1 MTEQVIEVDKEGVPT
16 GKLISKAF
24 AHTGRGRRHLAIS
37 ILLYNRRGEVLLQH
51 RKHKI
56 HNSIWDFTGSTHHLR
71 KKDGSEETAQEA
83 TYRCLLREYGISKKI
98 PLKILGGVSYFA
110 QDGQLCENEYDII
123 LTGEYD
129 GKISP
134 NKYVAYKYKWVDEQ
148 NFLDDVSENPK
159 KYAPWVRLAMPLIQE
174 SEPSHFEKTLK
185 KFLAIF
191 EPYLK
196 KYFKDKIESLDN
208 YPPLIR
214 KFYEDLFDFSASGK
228 RLRAFLVWLGYY
240 SGRVTKGQ
248 GDKVEERIKEILP
261 IALAFEIIHSFLLI
275 HDDIID
281 KSETRR
287 NKPTIHKRYEKLAGA
302 HYGISQAIIIGDIAC
317 FEAIRLINSSNFGDR
332 IKRIC
337 LDKLTGV
344 ILETAYGEALDVEN
358 ALSKKRNR
366 ISLGDIWQV
375 TDLKTARYSFV
386 GPLII
391 GAVLVGAGKKQIEA
405 LTGFGLSTGKAFQ
418 LQDDILG
425 IFGNEKGLGKST
437 LSDMREGKNTLLIYK
452 ALAQANK
459 GDKQKILKIWGSPI
473 TNKSDLEIIKGLIK
487 KSGALEFCEK
497 EKVKLANSA
506 YKQIE
511 NISKANSLKLLYRG
525 LVDFSVNRE
534 S

>member
-1 MTEQVIEVDKEGVPT
+1 M
-16 GKLISKAF
+16 
-24 AHTGRGRRHLAIS
+24 
-37 ILLYNRRGEVLLQH
+37 
-51 RKHKI
+51 
-56 HNSIWDFTGSTHHLR
+56 
-71 KKDGSEETAQEA
+71 
-83 TYRCLLREYGISKKI
+83 
-98 PLKILGGVSYFA
+98 
-110 QDGQLCENEYDII
+110 
-123 LTGEYD
+123 
-129 GKISP
+129 
-134 NKYVAYKYKWVDEQ
+134 
-148 NFLDDVSENPK
+148 
-159 KYAPWVRLAMPLIQE
+159 
-174 SEPSHFEKTLK
+174 
-185 KFLAIF
+185 
-191 EPYLK
+191 
-196 KYFKDKIESLDN
+196 
-208 YPPLIR
+208 
-214 KFYEDLFDFSASGK
+214 
-228 RLRAFLVWLGYY
+228 
-240 SGRVTKGQ
+240 
-248 GDKVEERIKEILP
+248 
-261 IALAFEIIHSFLLI
+261 
-275 HDDIID
+275 
-281 KSETRR
+281 
-287 NKPTIHKRYEKLAGA
+287 
-302 HYGISQAIIIGDIAC
+302 
-317 FEAIRLINSSNFGDR
+317 INSSNFGDR